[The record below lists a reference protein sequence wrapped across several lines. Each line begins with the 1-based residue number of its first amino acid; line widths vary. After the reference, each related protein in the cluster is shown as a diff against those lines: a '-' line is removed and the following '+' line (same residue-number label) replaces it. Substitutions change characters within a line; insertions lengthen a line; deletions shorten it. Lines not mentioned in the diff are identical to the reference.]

1 MLKFN
6 VLNKNDWVSKI
17 CLEMCEVF
25 NVVVLIVVLMKIL
38 LIYKYR

>member
-1 MLKFN
+1 MPKFN
-6 VLNKNDWVSKI
+6 VLNKNDLGSKI

-25 NVVVLIVVLMKIL
+25 NVVVLMKIL